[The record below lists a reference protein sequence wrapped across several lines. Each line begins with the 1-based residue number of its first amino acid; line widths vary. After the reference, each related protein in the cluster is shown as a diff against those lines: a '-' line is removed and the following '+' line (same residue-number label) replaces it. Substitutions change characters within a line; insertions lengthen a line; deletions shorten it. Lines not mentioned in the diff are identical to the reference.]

1 MPPIVAAAIFIAGIG
16 FLFFLDWDRDS
27 RTSPA
32 LWVPILWLGILLS
45 RSVSRWFSPA
55 AALDTANAEAYLDG
69 SPMDRAVATGFI
81 VIGLII
87 LIGRRERTVEILKK
101 NWPILLF
108 LLYGLISAGWAD
120 LPFVAFKRWTK
131 ALGALAMVLVVLTDL
146 DPVAATKQLFTRTA
160 FLLIPTSVLLIKYY
174 PDLSRYYDRWE
185 GTAYYSGVATDKNML
200 GCICLCLG
208 LGVVWQFVQS
218 FSKTPERNRRL
229 LAYGTVIAM
238 NFWLFSIASSSTS
251 LACFALGSALI
262 VVLFS
267 RARPWLVHG
276 GVIVLASIGVIGF
289 LSQDALAFMIKSL
302 GRNMT
307 LTGRTDLWIDL
318 LKMNT
323 NQWFGVG
330 FESFFVGDR
339 VERLWKLYWWHPNEA
354 HNGYLE
360 IYLTLGRVGIFLL
373 LLLVVTG
380 YRNAMKIYRLDPRSG
395 SLRLA
400 FLIVVL
406 LYNIT
411 EAAFKV
417 IHPVWA
423 VFLLA
428 VMAVPDWAHES
439 TPATVSEGA
448 AAPVE
453 VRTPVARLQ
462 APAWNPPPRRYTDQP
477 TPASWSGRPAA
488 TRFSGISARSRKEP
502 GSGRH

>member
-1 MPPIVAAAIFIAGIG
+1 MPPIAATVIFIAGIG
-16 FLFFLDWDRDS
+16 FLFYLDWDRNS
-27 RTSPA
+27 RTSLA
-32 LWVPILWLGILLS
+32 LWAPILWFGILLS

-55 AALDTANAEAYLDG
+55 AALDTASAEAYLDG
-69 SPMDRAVATGFI
+69 SPVDRAVAMGFI

-87 LIGRRERTVEILKK
+87 LIGRRQRTVEILKK
-101 NWPILLF
+101 NWPVLVF
-108 LLYGLISAGWAD
+108 LIYALVSTGWAD
-120 LPFVAFKRWTK
+120 LPFVTFKRWTK
-131 ALGALAMVLVVLTDL
+131 ALGALAMVLVVLTEL
-146 DPVAATKQLFTRTA
+146 DPVTATKRLFARTA
-160 FLLIPTSVLLIKYY
+160 FVLIPSSVLLIKYY
-174 PDLSRYYDRWE
+174 PQLSRYYDRWE

-208 LGVVWQFVQS
+208 VGLVWQFVQEFRNS
-218 FSKTPERNRRL
+218 PERNRKL
-229 LAYGTVIAM
+229 LAYGMVLAM

-251 LACFALGSALI
+251 LACFTLGSALI
-262 VVLFS
+262 VILFS
-267 RARPWLVHG
+267 RARPMLVHG
-276 GVIVLASIGVIGF
+276 GLIALASIGVIGF
-289 LSQDALAFMIKSL
+289 LFPQALAFMVASL

-307 LTGRTDLWIDL
+307 LTGRTDLWADL

-339 VERLWKLYWWHPNEA
+339 VEQLWKVYWWHPNEA

-360 IYLTLGRVGIFLL
+360 IYLTLGRAGIFLL

-380 YRNAMKIYRLDPRSG
+380 YRNAMKLYRVDPRAG

-417 IHPVWA
+417 VHPVWA

-439 TPATVSEGA
+439 RPATVPQDAG
-448 AAPVE
+448 APVD
-453 VRTPVARLQ
+453 VRTPVARVQ
-462 APAWNPPPRRYTDQP
+462 APAWNPPPRRYTDQA
-477 TPASWSGRPAA
+477 TPGPWSGRPVAA
-488 TRFSGISARSRKEP
+488 RSSGTPARSRRAP
-502 GSGRH
+502 GSGRD